1 MIGVFIKVQFLNLF
15 KKKVLFLNFFF
26 YLCTEFK
33 RIFMKRTKSDAFV
46 RALILM
52 QTEQTYQGTA
62 SGSIYENGRYRKI
75 ESDLVVTKTS
85 SEIVISS
92 VGLSKMVSSS
102 AWRII
107 GHIVA
112 ELKQYN
118 ALWECSPELKKSS
131 GVKKAINELLH
142 LEIIYKT
149 ETTNIYLVNPKFIR
163 RGNYHAVLA
172 ATINM
177 LKDVSK
183 VNSSHVVNKKPVREI
198 FVDNNPVLCV

>member
-1 MIGVFIKVQFLNLF
+1 MIGVFIKVQFLNLL

-52 QTEQTYQGTA
+52 QAEQTYQGTV
-62 SGSIYENGRYRKI
+62 SGSIYENGRYRKV
-75 ESDLVVTKTS
+75 ETDLVVTKTS

-92 VGLSKMVSSS
+92 LGLARMVSSS

-107 GHIVA
+107 GHIVS

-183 VNSSHVVNKKPVREI
+183 VNSSHVVNKKPVRE
-198 FVDNNPVLCV
+198 VSLDNSPILCV